1 MSVGAVKARPL
12 LAALV
17 LSVLLI
23 AGLAFTTNSL
33 DITRFSWDF
42 RYYIQMAEKPFVPP
56 LASPFAYRYATPLLV
71 YALVRGLGISMIAGF
86 RVLAYAGAILQLV
99 GVFLFTRWFTR
110 SAKGALVALV
120 VTAFSLFNV
129 KFLLFDVY
137 RPDHLAYALILL
149 LTYFAFERSFWP
161 LLILTLLAVQVRE
174 FTVIPLLAYLFGL
187 ADTSRDLIAVH
198 PRLTRSHQILIS
210 AIGLA
215 VALGLPRLL
224 IPVAEDFQFVS
235 LTRDG
240 LLRLAL
246 APFIPSRDA
255 NFIYSVLAY
264 LLPSLMIAGLAE
276 AASAIGAISVP
287 IRRYLGAYGLMVL
300 VFSFLGGTDFYRF
313 TSYLFLPQG
322 LFVALVAK
330 QAKWLPVAMTLG
342 GVFVFNR
349 IWLPFPMSDLGSYL
363 DFYGGSGTRFGW
375 ANVMRILECTAFI
388 AAAVVTRRLSRPV
401 GTQSSPAAP

>member
-1 MSVGAVKARPL
+1 MSAGAARARPL
-12 LAALV
+12 LAAVV

-23 AGLAFTTNSL
+23 AGVALTTNSL

-42 RYYIQMAEKPFVPP
+42 RYYIQMAEEPFVPP

-71 YALVRGLGISMIAGF
+71 YALVKGLGISLTAGF
-86 RVLAYAGAILQLV
+86 RVIAYVGAVLQLL
-99 GVFLFTRWFTR
+99 GVFLFTHWFTR

-149 LTYFAFERSFWP
+149 LTYLAFERRFWP

-174 FTVIPLLAYLFGL
+174 FNMLPLLAYLFGL
-187 ADTSRDLIAVH
+187 SGNSRDSIAVH
-198 PRLTRSHQILIS
+198 PRLTRSHQVLIS

-215 VALGLPRLL
+215 VAVGLPRLL
-224 IPVAEDFQFVS
+224 IPVAQDFQFVS
-235 LTRDG
+235 FTRDG
-240 LLRLAL
+240 LLRMVL
-246 APFIPSRDA
+246 APFIPARDA
-255 NFIYSVLAY
+255 NFMYSVIAY

-276 AASAIGAISVP
+276 AASAIRVISVP
-287 IRRYLGAYGLMVL
+287 IRRYFGAYSLLVL

-322 LFVALVAK
+322 IFVALVAK
-330 QAKWLPVAMTLG
+330 QARLLPVAITLG

-349 IWLPFPMSDLGSYL
+349 LWLPFPMSDLGTYL

-375 ANVMRILECTAFI
+375 PSVLRIMECIGFI
-388 AAAVVTRRLSRPV
+388 AAAVLTRRLSRPV
-401 GTQSSPAAP
+401 GSQTSPAVP